1 MGLIRRLGPVPDGPR
16 PVVLVSQT
24 EHQFEE
30 LAPLAAQLR
39 DGGIPVDLVVPEP
52 PKQTL
57 NQLRPGV
64 RRHRRALA
72 SAKERG
78 WVAGPVIE
86 VEPVVASAGALV
98 VMNDWGVPR
107 DLVVE
112 ARRLGIPTAAWVE
125 GVQDFDDVD
134 TGRSRRPYR
143 TVDLVMCLGEWD
155 YAQLESVESVE
166 RVIVGSERLRRLWE
180 HPRTM
185 TSQPRAI
192 LNVNFSYGVQVD
204 HRSDWVRGALAAGRL
219 AGIDVVVSRHPADR
233 GIIGRTRESSESALE
248 LLEGSSVLVSRFS
261 TLILESLLLGV
272 GVVYHNPHGEAV
284 PTFARPDGAF
294 ATSHTVEEL
303 AEALRTEA
311 SPPIAVRETAGS
323 FLQHHLLLEGP
334 ERPLD
339 LVSNLVAGL
348 RADV

>member
-16 PVVLVSQT
+16 PVVLVPQT

-30 LAPLAAQLR
+30 LAPLASRLR
-39 DGGIPVDLVVPEP
+39 DDGIPVDLVVPEP
-52 PKQTL
+52 PKRPL
-57 NQLRPGV
+57 NHLRPGV

-134 TGRSRRPYR
+134 TGRRRRPYR
-143 TVDLVMCLGEWD
+143 TADLVMCLGEWD
-155 YAQLESVESVE
+155 HAQLAGVE

-180 HPRTM
+180 RPRTM
-185 TSQPRAI
+185 TFQPRAM

-233 GIIGRTRESSESALE
+233 GIIGRTRESFEPALE
-248 LLEGSSVLVSRFS
+248 LLERSSVLVSRFS

-284 PTFARPDGAF
+284 STFARPDGAF

-311 SPPIAVRETAGS
+311 FPPIAVREAAGS
-323 FLQHHLLLEGP
+323 FLRHHLRLEGP

-339 LVSNLVAGL
+339 LVSNLVTGL
-348 RADV
+348 RADA